1 MFISSEKSTSA
12 NLYAGDE
19 TRRFLPRFELPPI
32 SARPPSPE
40 ASSQSPIILMAQPCI
55 QFLLRSM
62 CSFFSL
68 RPRRRIESSTAAR
81 QPPAQVRRERVLP
94 HSHSAKAAAAA
105 GRLPPSLPRASVI
118 YMLYEAKHVAMQNFE
133 RPPWSK
139 ASLASASERGLL
151 MAKCANNK
159 SRLRLILTSN
169 CSGEIRVIDCYLE
182 VEILCRRARSSEGI
196 NI

>member
-19 TRRFLPRFELPPI
+19 TRRFLPRFELPLI
-32 SARPPSPE
+32 SAHPE

-159 SRLRLILTSN
+159 SRLRLILTS
-169 CSGEIRVIDCYLE
+169 GEIRVIDCYLE